1 MATMSIYI
9 GADHFAMDESHLDQS
24 GQFYETSLVL
34 HTLPCGVYF
43 SLPMVPYHMVPHNNR
58 ESEP

>member
-24 GQFYETSLVL
+24 GKFYETSFVL

-43 SLPMVPYHMVPHNNR
+43 SLPMVPYHTDDT
-58 ESEP
+58 